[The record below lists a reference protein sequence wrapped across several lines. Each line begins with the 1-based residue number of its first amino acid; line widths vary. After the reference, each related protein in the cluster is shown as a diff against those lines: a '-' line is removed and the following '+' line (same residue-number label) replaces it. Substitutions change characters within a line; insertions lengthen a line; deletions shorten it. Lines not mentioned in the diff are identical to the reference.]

1 MSEAPLRRRLAA
13 EALGTGFLLVATVG
27 SGAMAESLAGGN
39 AALALLA
46 NAAATAAAL
55 AAIILVLAPVSGA
68 HLNPAVTLALAI
80 TGGFRRNEI
89 VPYVAAQVAGAIAGV
104 ALANL
109 MFEMPALAA
118 SDHTRSGASQLLSEG
133 VAAFGLIVAIL
144 GCLAGRKSAL
154 PAAVALYIGAAYWFT
169 ASTSFANPAATLA
182 RALTPSFAGIAPADV
197 PAFVLAQLLGAGL
210 AAFAATRLWPASARV
225 ARPD

>member
-1 MSEAPLRRRLAA
+1 VSEAPLRRRLAA

-89 VPYVAAQVAGAIAGV
+89 VPYVAAQLAGAIAGV

-197 PAFVLAQLLGAGL
+197 PAFVVAQLLGAGL

>member
-1 MSEAPLRRRLAA
+1 
-13 EALGTGFLLVATVG
+13 
-27 SGAMAESLAGGN
+27 
-39 AALALLA
+39 
-46 NAAATAAAL
+46 
-55 AAIILVLAPVSGA
+55 
-68 HLNPAVTLALAI
+68 
-80 TGGFRRNEI
+80 
-89 VPYVAAQVAGAIAGV
+89 V

-197 PAFVLAQLLGAGL
+197 PAFVVAQLLGAGL